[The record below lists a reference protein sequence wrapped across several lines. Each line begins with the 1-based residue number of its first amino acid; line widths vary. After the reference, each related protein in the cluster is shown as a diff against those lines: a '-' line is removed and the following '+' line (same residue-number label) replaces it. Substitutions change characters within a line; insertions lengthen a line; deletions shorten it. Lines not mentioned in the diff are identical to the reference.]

1 MVITM
6 KGDRLTVQLNGEEVI
21 TSAQLPKVPAKGA
34 IALQD
39 HGEGFELRNIY
50 IKELK

>member
-1 MVITM
+1 VE
-6 KGDRLTVQLNGEEVI
+6 LNGEEVI
-21 TSAQLPKVPAKGA
+21 KDAQLPKVPAKGA

-39 HGEGFELRNIY
+39 HGQGFQLKNIY